1 MGLHHLAQ
9 IEVAPTKH
17 TGQGGYP
24 NPNPNPNP
32 NPKQGGR
39 MISSLTHQGQQPAVR
54 GAEAAYADEAV
65 AEDVLQLAHL
75 RAHTRQAQPCARMHT
90 MHMRMR
96 MHMHIH
102 MY

>member
-1 MGLHHLAQ
+1 
-9 IEVAPTKH
+9 
-17 TGQGGYP
+17 
-24 NPNPNPNP
+24 
-32 NPKQGGR
+32 

-102 MY
+102 MHMHIDMHMHIHMHMTCTCTCTHMHMHIHMY